1 MRRALGRYFPI
12 FALPTL
18 LAFLISFAVPF
29 VLGIYLSF
37 TEFTTVSDA
46 SFVGI
51 DNYVRAFTDN
61 GDFLSALWFTV
72 RFTVVSVITVNVIA
86 FALAYP
92 FALWFIQNRQ
102 IKKIYNSNTLMKDAE
117 VEYTFYEPC
126 FSSND
131 PSGKSR
137 VDYEKLHKIV
147 ETKTNMY
154 LMISENQGFML
165 KKSEMP
171 SGLEAFLRKKA
182 ELTIENTKK

>member
-1 MRRALGRYFPI
+1 MKSRFTIKEFKRFTWSMMLKNKKLMTRLILLEIGVLLIGLFTKNYYFVG
-12 FALPTL
+12 
-18 LAFLISFAVPF
+18 FAV
-29 VLGIYLSF
+29 L
-37 TEFTTVSDA
+37 
-46 SFVGI
+46 
-51 DNYVRAFTDN
+51 
-61 GDFLSALWFTV
+61 
-72 RFTVVSVITVNVIA
+72 
-86 FALAYP
+86 YP
-92 FALWFIQNRQ
+92 FAIVIMQNRQ
-102 IKKIYNSNTLMKDAE
+102 IKKIYNSNHLMKDAE

-137 VDYEKLHKIV
+137 VDYEKLYKIV

-182 ELTIENTKK
+182 ELTTENTKK

>member
-1 MRRALGRYFPI
+1 MEIIYTMKSKFTLGEFKRFVWSMMFKNKSTIIKLALFEV
-12 FALPTL
+12 AL
-18 LAFLISFAVPF
+18 LAIGIVIDNKIFIGFAV
-29 VLGIYLSF
+29 
-37 TEFTTVSDA
+37 
-46 SFVGI
+46 
-51 DNYVRAFTDN
+51 
-61 GDFLSALWFTV
+61 
-72 RFTVVSVITVNVIA
+72 
-86 FALAYP
+86 AYP

-102 IKKIYNSNTLMKDAE
+102 INKIYKSNALMKDAE
-117 VEYTFYEPC
+117 VEYTFFEPC

-171 SGLEAFLRKKA
+171 NGLEAFLRGKA
-182 ELTIENTKK
+182 EMVNAKGKK